1 MATKKVTLELPVSV
15 CEQLQEL
22 AAVEQK
28 DPIEVITE
36 LVDVAHQRQSWL
48 RELEELRD
56 LIREQGGLQI
66 STNKE
71 EMIEQLRQTRREI
84 FEAEYAHLYR

>member
-1 MATKKVTLELPVSV
+1 MATNIVKLELSVSV
-15 CEQLQEL
+15 YEQLQEL

-36 LVDVAHQRQSWL
+36 LIDKAHQRQSWL

-71 EMIEQLRQTRREI
+71 EMIEQLRQTRYEI

>member
-1 MATKKVTLELPVSV
+1 MAANIVKLELPISV
-15 CEQLQEL
+15 YEQLQEL

-36 LVDVAHQRQSWL
+36 LIDKAHQRQSWL

-71 EMIEQLRQTRREI
+71 EMLEQLRQTRREI

>member
-1 MATKKVTLELPVSV
+1 MATNIVKLELPASAY
-15 CEQLQEL
+15 EQLQEL

-28 DPIEVITE
+28 DPIEVIAE
-36 LVDVAHQRQSWL
+36 LIDIAHQRQSWL

-71 EMIEQLRQTRREI
+71 EMIEQLRQTRYEI

>member
-15 CEQLQEL
+15 YEQLQEL

-71 EMIEQLRQTRREI
+71 EMIEQLRQTRLEI